1 MDSEVIIFIIF
12 GIAITVGLFFLFR
25 LITCWYFKINKRV
38 SLLEQQVNLLS
49 EIISS
54 LVLLWAPTSIKTI
67 LSLVP

>member
-12 GIAITVGLFFLFR
+12 GIAITVGLFILFR

-49 EIISS
+49 EINYKLDRLMKMSS
-54 LVLLWAPTSIKTI
+54 SKEEN
-67 LSLVP
+67 